1 MKTKGNT
8 ILITGGGTGIGLA
21 LAEVFLREGN
31 EVVVCGRR
39 EKKLSEAKK
48 KLPRLHIHRCDVAG
62 AAGRKALFDWATASF
77 PGLNILVNNAGIQ
90 RDIDFKKGAA
100 AFPTDESEIETNF
113 EAPIHLSA
121 LFTAHLMKQKEA
133 AIINVS
139 SGLAFIPMAFMPVY
153 CATKAG
159 LHSFSLSLRHQ
170 LRDTSVKVFE
180 LLPPMTDTELDGGPR
195 EGQEREDRGAPPAE
209 VAEATFAALAKDELE
224 IAVGQAQFLRAG
236 SRNDPDKTFQMING
250 AHE

>member
-8 ILITGGGTGIGLA
+8 ILITGGGTGIGIA

-31 EVVVCGRR
+31 EVVICGRR

-77 PGLNILVNNAGIQ
+77 PELNVLVNNAGIQ
-90 RDIDFKKGAA
+90 REIDFKKGAA
-100 AFPTDESEIETNF
+100 AYPTGESEIETNL
-113 EAPIHLSA
+113 EAPIHLCA
-121 LFTAHLMKQKEA
+121 LFIPHLMKRNEA
-133 AIINVS
+133 AIVNVS
-139 SGLAFIPMAFMPVY
+139 SGLAYVPMASTPVY

-159 LHSFSLSLRHQ
+159 LHSFSMSLRHQ

-180 LLPPMTDTELDGGPR
+180 LLPPWTDTELGGAP
-195 EGQEREDRGAPPAE
+195 EGGEERGYRGAPPAE
-209 VAEATFAALAKDELE
+209 VAEGGLAAFAKDEFE
-224 IAVGQAQFLRAG
+224 IAVGQAQGLRDG
-236 SRNDPDKTFQMING
+236 SRSDPDKTFQMING
-250 AHE
+250 DRE